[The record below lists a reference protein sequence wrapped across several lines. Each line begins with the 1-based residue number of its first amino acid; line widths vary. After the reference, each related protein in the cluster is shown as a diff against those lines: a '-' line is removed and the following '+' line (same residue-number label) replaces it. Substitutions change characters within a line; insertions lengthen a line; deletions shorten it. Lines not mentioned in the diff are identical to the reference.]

1 MRACVCVCVC
11 VCVRATCVRE
21 KERMGSDLIVALV
34 PIIFGA
40 VEELVKTKEKDVERP
55 TTTTTATTTNMRSY
69 RNS

>member
-1 MRACVCVCVC
+1 MRACVCVRVC
-11 VCVRATCVRE
+11 VSERE
-21 KERMGSDLIVALV
+21 RERMGSDLIVALV

-55 TTTTTATTTNMRSY
+55 TTTTTTATTTNMRSY